1 MYLFVLVVAAC
12 TIPLEPTR
20 TSFVTT
26 VRVGASRPL
35 RFLVDT
41 GASVT
46 VIDRSV
52 ARELRIQPE
61 KNVTAVSTTGTVET
75 EGAILDDVRTGSLT
89 VARTPA
95 LVTELPTFVNHGR
108 LDGILGMSIF
118 AGRAVLFD
126 VRRRCVELD
135 SAPPR
140 GVPLLAHEV
149 AGRVAIDV
157 GGLNFI
163 LDSGASFPV
172 LMSPGARALA
182 ATTGIV
188 EITSAAGSRRVST
201 ATIPILR
208 IGGVAFHDVA
218 VAFAP
223 ARDEREDAILPVTL
237 FGSVYIAAG
246 RDVVIIER

>member
-1 MYLFVLVVAAC
+1 MNLFVLVVAAC

-140 GVPLLAHEV
+140 GVPLHVHEV
-149 AGRVAIDV
+149 AGRPGLDR
-157 GGLNFI
+157 GGVDFVLA
-163 LDSGASFPV
+163 SGAAFPV
-172 LMSPGARALA
+172 LMSPAARAGAAAAAMFWLPSGAGCRRLA
-182 ATTGIV
+182 A
-188 EITSAAGSRRVST
+188 
-201 ATIPILR
+201 
-208 IGGVAFHDVA
+208 
-218 VAFAP
+218 
-223 ARDEREDAILPVTL
+223 
-237 FGSVYIAAG
+237 
-246 RDVVIIER
+246 

>member
-1 MYLFVLVVAAC
+1 MNLFVLVVAAC

-20 TSFVTT
+20 TSFVAT

-61 KNVTAVSTTGTVET
+61 KNVTAVSTTGTLGT
-75 EGAILDDVRTGSLT
+75 EAAILDDVRTGDLT

-95 LVTELPTFVNHGR
+95 LVTELPTFANHGR

-118 AGRAVLFD
+118 AGRAILFD

-140 GVPLLAHEV
+140 GVTLRAHEV
-149 AGRVAIDV
+149 AGRGRLHVRGV
-157 GGLNFI
+157 YLVF
-163 LDSGASFPV
+163 DSGA
-172 LMSPGARALA
+172 
-182 ATTGIV
+182 
-188 EITSAAGSRRVST
+188 
-201 ATIPILR
+201 
-208 IGGVAFHDVA
+208 
-218 VAFAP
+218 
-223 ARDEREDAILPVTL
+223 
-237 FGSVYIAAG
+237 
-246 RDVVIIER
+246 